1 MILYPWLFVAPVI
14 AITLIVLYSLT
25 IHRSKHYHRKSKRNE
40 TMIAHTSAI
49 RNLPEYK
56 KAKKRYLMLII
67 LAAIFLFGAIASTVV
82 VASRPVSTDSISTEY
97 DNRDIMLCLDVSGST
112 NDTIGDMLSRL
123 QHVVSEMK
131 GERFGIVAFDGV
143 PITVSPL
150 SNDYKVIDQL
160 LESIKDNQS
169 IYLSA
174 SHTYSLGSSLIG
186 PGLVGCVNSFDHLD
200 DTERSRS
207 IILFTDNYA
216 SYTQPVNI
224 IQAAKYAKRYGI
236 TIYGI
241 NPADYSHVYDGVAV
255 SGTDKEYMEAVALT
269 GGSYYAASSK
279 NTDVNHIIDQI
290 MEQQSAL
297 LEGAEKYIKTDSPGI
312 AILVAFVMI
321 TVYLVVI
328 WRLRL

>member
-1 MILYPWLFVAPVI
+1 MILYPWLFVIPAI
-14 AITLIVLYSLT
+14 AIVLVVLYSLA
-25 IHRSKHYHRKSKRNE
+25 IHRSKRSRRKGKRNE

-56 KAKKRYLMLII
+56 RAKRRYLMLIV
-67 LAAIFLFGAIASTVV
+67 LAGVFLFGSIASTVII
-82 VASRPVSTDSISTEY
+82 ASRPISTDLISTEY
-97 DNRDIMLCLDVSGST
+97 DNRDIMLCVDVSGST
-112 NDTIGDMLSRL
+112 HETIGDMLTRL
-123 QHVVSEMK
+123 QYVVSEMK
-131 GERFGIVAFDGV
+131 GERFGIVAFDGT

-160 LESIKDNQS
+160 LESIKNNQS
-169 IYLSA
+169 DYLSA
-174 SHTYSLGSSLIG
+174 SHTNSMGSSLIG
-186 PGLVGCVNSFDHLD
+186 PGLVGCVNSFDNLS

-216 SYTQPVNI
+216 AATQPVNI
-224 IQAAKYAKRYGI
+224 VQAAKYAKRYGI

-241 NPADYSHVYDGVAV
+241 NPADYSHFADGVAV
-255 SGTDKEYMEAVALT
+255 SGTDKEYMEAVSIT
-269 GGSYYAASSK
+269 GGSYYAANSS

-297 LEGAEKYIKTDSPGI
+297 MEGTEKYIKTDSPGI
-312 AILVAFVMI
+312 AIFIAFAMI
-321 TVYLVVI
+321 VIYLVVI